1 MEATA
6 ISTASD
12 PVGAYGVA
20 TFLAILSRGRV
31 AAFHIVRGHAN
42 ASAQAETGVAMYV
55 RRKMTALSAL

>member
-12 PVGAYGVA
+12 RVGAYGAA
-20 TFLAILSRGRV
+20 TFLAIFSCGHV
-31 AAFHIVRGHAN
+31 AAFHAARGHAN
-42 ASAQAETGVAMYV
+42 ASAQAETGVAMCG